1 MGSGRRDCEARP
13 LLGRHRGMASRRSAS
28 QEEWSVRIGM
38 VGFIWLGEEYHALV
52 AVIRNE
58 AREAALAALR
68 QAPGN
73 RQEVA
78 PD

>member
-1 MGSGRRDCEARP
+1 M
-13 LLGRHRGMASRRSAS
+13 
-28 QEEWSVRIGM
+28 RIGM
-38 VGFIWLGEEYHALV
+38 VGFIWLGVVFLALV
-52 AVIRNE
+52 AVMRNE

>member
-1 MGSGRRDCEARP
+1 
-13 LLGRHRGMASRRSAS
+13 MASRRSAS
-28 QEEWSVRIGM
+28 GEEWSGRIGI
-38 VGFIWLGEEYHALV
+38 VGFIWLGVIFLALV

-73 RQEVA
+73 KQEVA
-78 PD
+78 PDWPARVQ